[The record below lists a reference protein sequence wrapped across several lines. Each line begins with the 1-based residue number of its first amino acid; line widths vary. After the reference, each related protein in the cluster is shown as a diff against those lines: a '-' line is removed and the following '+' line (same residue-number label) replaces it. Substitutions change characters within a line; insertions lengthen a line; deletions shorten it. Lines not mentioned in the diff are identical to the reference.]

1 VKTENWIELA
11 QDRVLM
17 PPVVNLEI
25 LLGYNSRL
33 IVNKEETCSQVLFVT
48 ALNISTACG
57 NVPILSPKQT
67 C

>member
-1 VKTENWIELA
+1 VKTANWIELA

-33 IVNKEETCSQVLFVT
+33 IVNKEEPALKFSSSQL
-48 ALNISTACG
+48 
-57 NVPILSPKQT
+57 
-67 C
+67 